1 MAEAVASC
9 VHCGFCLPACPTYL
23 ALGEEMDSPRGR
35 ILLMKG
41 ALEGELSQEEVLPH
55 VDRCLGCLACVT
67 ACPSGVEYGELLT
80 PFREMT
86 EKGRSRSPMEELTRT
101 LTNQTLPYPGR
112 FRAAAVLGR
121 LTRIFKPFLPAALR
135 TMLDLLPEKLPPRVA
150 LLSGCVQQVLTPGI
164 NRATVDVLTSNG
176 VEVVI
181 PPRQG
186 CCGALSMHTGAADQ
200 ARALARRNFEAFNL
214 SEVDAVVT
222 NAAGCGS
229 GMHEYPLLF
238 AGEAEEQA
246 ARNFADKV
254 QDVTVFL
261 DALGIQP
268 PPALPAPM
276 TVAYH
281 DACHLA
287 HAQGVTDAPRRL
299 YYVSM
304 TRARHTLALGQL
316 QKPNPL
322 VKELRGSPTALWRE
336 PFELP
341 PAAPELRRRYRQLN
355 LKDVYL
361 SFAGRQPSHSRVH
374 AAIAALSPND
384 PLRVQQR
391 SDRWDLLDQSGV
403 VVGRLA
409 QSFGPPVGMVC
420 THASVL
426 AIATWGRQHSE
437 PEYQEQLKCDTWEVV
452 VPELI
457 FEPS

>member
-1 MAEAVASC
+1 MAEAVANC

-35 ILLMKG
+35 IILMKG

-86 EKGRSRSPMEELTRT
+86 EKGRNRSAMEELSRT

-112 FRAAAVLGR
+112 FRAAATLGR
-121 LTRIFKPFLPAALR
+121 YTKFLKPFLPAALQ
-135 TMLDLLPEKLPPRVA
+135 TMLDLLPERLPPRVALPRLAPARGERRARVA
-150 LLSGCVQQVLTPGI
+150 LLSGCAQQVLAPGI
-164 NRATVDVLTSNG
+164 NSATVEVLTSNG

-200 ARALARRNFEAFNL
+200 ARALARRNFDAFNL
-214 SEVDAVVT
+214 DDVDAVVT

-246 ARNFADKV
+246 AREFADKV

-261 DALGIQP
+261 DALGIEP

-299 YYVSM
+299 LAAVQNL
-304 TRARHTLALGQL
+304 TLVPIPEGEICCGSAGSYNIDQPEIAAQLGQRKARAIL
-316 QKPNPL
+316 STGAQAVITGNI
-322 VKELRGSPTALWRE
+322 GCMTQIDNH
-336 PFELP
+336 
-341 PAAPELRRRYRQLN
+341 LRRLG
-355 LKDVYL
+355 K
-361 SFAGRQPSHSRVH
+361 H
-374 AAIAALSPND
+374 
-384 PLRVQQR
+384 LRIYHTVE
-391 SDRWDLLDQSGV
+391 LLTG
-403 VVGRLA
+403 
-409 QSFGPPVGMVC
+409 
-420 THASVL
+420 SV
-426 AIATWGRQHSE
+426 E
-437 PEYQEQLKCDTWEVV
+437 
-452 VPELI
+452 
-457 FEPS
+457 

>member
-1 MAEAVASC
+1 MRHSIPVDSLGPQAPSMAEAVASC

-35 ILLMKG
+35 IILMKG

-67 ACPSGVEYGELLT
+67 ACPSGVEYGDLLT

-86 EKGRSRSPMEELTRT
+86 EKGRSRSLLEELTRT

-121 LTRIFKPFLPAALR
+121 YTKAFRPILPAALR
-135 TMLDLLPEKLPPRVA
+135 TMLDLLPDQVPPRVALPLLSPARGERRARVA

-164 NRATVDVLTSNG
+164 NLSTIEVLTNNG

-200 ARALARRNFEAFNL
+200 ARGLAKGNFEAFNL
-214 SEVDAVVT
+214 DEVDAVVT

-238 AGEAEEQA
+238 AGEEEEGE
-246 ARNFADKV
+246 ARDFAGKV

-261 DALGIQP
+261 DTLGIEP

-287 HAQGVTDAPRRL
+287 HAQGITDAPRRL
-299 YYVSM
+299 LSAVPNL
-304 TRARHTLALGQL
+304 TLVPIPEGEICCGSAGSYNIEQPEIAAELGQRKANAIL
-316 QKPNPL
+316 STEAQAVVTGNI
-322 VKELRGSPTALWRE
+322 GCMTQIDNH
-336 PFELP
+336 
-341 PAAPELRRRYRQLN
+341 LRRLGKRLPIYHT
-355 LKDVYL
+355 VE
-361 SFAGRQPSHSRVH
+361 
-374 AAIAALSPND
+374 
-384 PLRVQQR
+384 
-391 SDRWDLLDQSGV
+391 LLTG
-403 VVGRLA
+403 
-409 QSFGPPVGMVC
+409 
-420 THASVL
+420 
-426 AIATWGRQHSE
+426 SE
-437 PEYQEQLKCDTWEVV
+437 A
-452 VPELI
+452 
-457 FEPS
+457 

>member
-1 MAEAVASC
+1 MRHSIPVDSLGPQAPSMAEAVASC

-112 FRAAAVLGR
+112 FRAAAVMGR

-150 LLSGCVQQVLTPGI
+150 LPPISPAQGKRRARVALLSGCVQQVLTPGI
-164 NRATVDVLTSNG
+164 NRATVDVLTGNG

-246 ARNFADKV
+246 ARDFAGKV

-261 DALGIQP
+261 DALGIEP

-299 YYVSM
+299 LGAVPNL
-304 TRARHTLALGQL
+304 TLVPIPEGEICCGSAGSYNIEQPEIAAQLGQRKAEAILGTGAHAVVTGNIGCMTQIDSHL
-316 QKPNPL
+316 QRLGKHLPVYHTVEFLN
-322 VKELRGSPTALWRE
+322 GS
-336 PFELP
+336 
-341 PAAPELRRRYRQLN
+341 
-355 LKDVYL
+355 
-361 SFAGRQPSHSRVH
+361 
-374 AAIAALSPND
+374 
-384 PLRVQQR
+384 
-391 SDRWDLLDQSGV
+391 
-403 VVGRLA
+403 
-409 QSFGPPVGMVC
+409 
-420 THASVL
+420 
-426 AIATWGRQHSE
+426 
-437 PEYQEQLKCDTWEVV
+437 QE
-452 VPELI
+452 
-457 FEPS
+457 

>member
-41 ALEGELSQEEVLPH
+41 ALEGELSHEEVLPH

-80 PFREMT
+80 PYREMT
-86 EKGRSRSPMEELTRT
+86 EKRRSRSTMEELTRT

-121 LTRIFKPFLPAALR
+121 VSKVFKPFLPAALR
-135 TMLDLLPEKLPPRVA
+135 TMLDLLPERLPPRVA
-150 LLSGCVQQVLTPGI
+150 LPELAPAKGERRARVAFLNGCVQQVLAPQI
-164 NRATVDVLTSNG
+164 NRATVDVLTRNG
-176 VEVVI
+176 VEVVT

-200 ARALARRNFEAFNL
+200 ARGLARRNFDAFDL
-214 SEVDAVVT
+214 SKVDAVVT

-246 ARNFADKV
+246 AREFADKV

-261 DALGIQP
+261 DALGIEP

-299 YYVSM
+299 LG
-304 TRARHTLALGQL
+304 AIQNLTLVPIPEGEICCGSAGSYNIEQPEIAAQLGQRKAEAILGTGAQAVVTGNIGCMTQIDSHL
-316 QKPNPL
+316 QRLGKPLPIFHT
-322 VKELRGSPTALWRE
+322 VEL
-336 PFELP
+336 
-341 PAAPELRRRYRQLN
+341 
-355 LKDVYL
+355 L
-361 SFAGRQPSHSRVH
+361 SGT
-374 AAIAALSPND
+374 
-384 PLRVQQR
+384 
-391 SDRWDLLDQSGV
+391 V
-403 VVGRLA
+403 V
-409 QSFGPPVGMVC
+409 
-420 THASVL
+420 
-426 AIATWGRQHSE
+426 
-437 PEYQEQLKCDTWEVV
+437 
-452 VPELI
+452 
-457 FEPS
+457 

>member
-1 MAEAVASC
+1 MRHSIPVESLGPQAPSMAEAVASC

-35 ILLMKG
+35 IMLMKG
-41 ALEGELSQEEVLPH
+41 ALEGELSQEDVLPH
-55 VDRCLGCLACVT
+55 IDRCLGCLACVT

-86 EKGRSRSPMEELTRT
+86 EKRRSRSAMESLTRT

-121 LTRIFKPFLPAALR
+121 FTKVFKPFLPEALR
-135 TMLDLLPEKLPPRVA
+135 TMLDLLPDRLPPPVPLPEISPARGSRRARVA

-181 PPRQG
+181 PRRQG
-186 CCGALSMHTGAADQ
+186 CCGALSMHSGAADQ
-200 ARALARRNFEAFNL
+200 ARALARHNFNAFNL
-214 SEVDAVVT
+214 GEVDAVVT

-246 ARNFADKV
+246 ARDFAGKV

-261 DALGIQP
+261 DALGIEP

-299 YYVSM
+299 LGTVPNLTLVPIPEGEICCGSAGSYNIEQPEIAAQLGRRKAEAILGTGAQAVVTGNIGCM
-304 TRARHTLALGQL
+304 TQIDSH
-316 QKPNPL
+316 
-322 VKELRGSPTALWRE
+322 
-336 PFELP
+336 
-341 PAAPELRRRYRQLN
+341 LRRLGKPLPIFHTVELLN
-355 LKDVYL
+355 
-361 SFAGRQPSHSRVH
+361 G
-374 AAIAALSPND
+374 
-384 PLRVQQR
+384 
-391 SDRWDLLDQSGV
+391 
-403 VVGRLA
+403 
-409 QSFGPPVGMVC
+409 
-420 THASVL
+420 
-426 AIATWGRQHSE
+426 SE
-437 PEYQEQLKCDTWEVV
+437 E
-452 VPELI
+452 
-457 FEPS
+457 

>member
-41 ALEGELSQEEVLPH
+41 ALEGELSHEEVLPH

-80 PFREMT
+80 PYREMT
-86 EKGRSRSPMEELTRT
+86 EKRRSRSTMEELTRT

-121 LTRIFKPFLPAALR
+121 VSKVFKPFLPAALR
-135 TMLDLLPEKLPPRVA
+135 TMLDLLPERLPPRVA
-150 LLSGCVQQVLTPGI
+150 LPELAPAKGERRARVAFLNGCVQQVLAPQI
-164 NRATVDVLTSNG
+164 NRATVDVLTRNG
-176 VEVVI
+176 VEVVT

-200 ARALARRNFEAFNL
+200 ARGLARRNFDAFDL
-214 SEVDAVVT
+214 SKVDAVVT

-246 ARNFADKV
+246 AREFADKV

-261 DALGIQP
+261 DALGIEP
-268 PPALPAPM
+268 PPALSAPM
-276 TVAYH
+276 RVAYH

-299 YYVSM
+299 
-304 TRARHTLALGQL
+304 LAAVPNLSLVPIPEGEICCGSAGSYNIEQPEIASQLGQRKAEAILRTGAQAVVTGNIGCMTQIDSHL
-316 QKPNPL
+316 QRLGKPLPIFHT
-322 VKELRGSPTALWRE
+322 VELLGGT
-336 PFELP
+336 
-341 PAAPELRRRYRQLN
+341 
-355 LKDVYL
+355 
-361 SFAGRQPSHSRVH
+361 
-374 AAIAALSPND
+374 
-384 PLRVQQR
+384 
-391 SDRWDLLDQSGV
+391 
-403 VVGRLA
+403 
-409 QSFGPPVGMVC
+409 
-420 THASVL
+420 
-426 AIATWGRQHSE
+426 
-437 PEYQEQLKCDTWEVV
+437 EV
-452 VPELI
+452 
-457 FEPS
+457 

>member
-23 ALGEEMDSPRGR
+23 ELGEEMDSPRGR

-86 EKGRSRSPMEELTRT
+86 EKRRSRSTMEELSRT

-112 FRAAAVLGR
+112 FRAAAILGR
-121 LTRIFKPFLPAALR
+121 YTKFLKPFLPAALQ
-135 TMLDLLPEKLPPRVA
+135 TMLDLLPERLPPRVALPRLAPARRQRRARVA
-150 LLSGCVQQVLTPGI
+150 LLSGCAQQVLAPGI
-164 NRATVDVLTSNG
+164 NSATVEVLTSNG

-200 ARALARRNFEAFNL
+200 ARALARRNFDAFNL
-214 SEVDAVVT
+214 DEVDAVVT

-238 AGEAEEQA
+238 AGEPEEQA
-246 ARNFADKV
+246 AREFADKV

-261 DALGIQP
+261 DALGIEP

-299 YYVSM
+299 L
-304 TRARHTLALGQL
+304 RAIPNLTLVPIPEGEICCGSAGSYNIEQPEIAAQLGQRKAEAILGTGAQAVVTGNIGCMTQIDSHL
-316 QKPNPL
+316 QRIGKPLPIFHTVELLNG
-322 VKELRGSPTALWRE
+322 KEE
-336 PFELP
+336 
-341 PAAPELRRRYRQLN
+341 
-355 LKDVYL
+355 
-361 SFAGRQPSHSRVH
+361 
-374 AAIAALSPND
+374 
-384 PLRVQQR
+384 
-391 SDRWDLLDQSGV
+391 
-403 VVGRLA
+403 
-409 QSFGPPVGMVC
+409 
-420 THASVL
+420 
-426 AIATWGRQHSE
+426 
-437 PEYQEQLKCDTWEVV
+437 
-452 VPELI
+452 
-457 FEPS
+457 

>member
-150 LLSGCVQQVLTPGI
+150 LPPISPAQGKRRARVALLSGCVQQVLTPGI
-164 NRATVDVLTSNG
+164 NRATVDVLTGNG

-261 DALGIQP
+261 DALGFEQ
-268 PPALPAPM
+268 PPALLAPM

-299 YYVSM
+299 LGAVPNL
-304 TRARHTLALGQL
+304 TLVPIPEGEICCGSAGSYNIEQPEIAAQLGQRKANAILGTGAQAVVTGNIGCMTQIESHL
-316 QKPNPL
+316 QRLGKPLP
-322 VKELRGSPTALWRE
+322 VFHTVELLNGS
-336 PFELP
+336 
-341 PAAPELRRRYRQLN
+341 
-355 LKDVYL
+355 
-361 SFAGRQPSHSRVH
+361 
-374 AAIAALSPND
+374 
-384 PLRVQQR
+384 
-391 SDRWDLLDQSGV
+391 
-403 VVGRLA
+403 
-409 QSFGPPVGMVC
+409 
-420 THASVL
+420 
-426 AIATWGRQHSE
+426 
-437 PEYQEQLKCDTWEVV
+437 QE
-452 VPELI
+452 
-457 FEPS
+457 

>member
-41 ALEGELSQEEVLPH
+41 ALEGELSHEEVLPH

-80 PFREMT
+80 PYREMT
-86 EKGRSRSPMEELTRT
+86 EKRRSRSTMEELTRT

-121 LTRIFKPFLPAALR
+121 VSKVFKPFLPAALR
-135 TMLDLLPEKLPPRVA
+135 TMLDLLPERLPPRVA
-150 LLSGCVQQVLTPGI
+150 LPELAPAKGERRARVAFLNGCVQQVLAPQI
-164 NRATVDVLTSNG
+164 NRATVDVLTRNG
-176 VEVVI
+176 VEVVT

-200 ARALARRNFEAFNL
+200 ARGLARRNFDAFDL
-214 SEVDAVVT
+214 SKVDAVVT

-246 ARNFADKV
+246 AREFADKV

-261 DALGIQP
+261 DALGIEP
-268 PPALPAPM
+268 PPALSAPM
-276 TVAYH
+276 RVAYH

-299 YYVSM
+299 
-304 TRARHTLALGQL
+304 LAAVPNLSLVPIPEGEICCGSAGSYNIEQPEIAAQLGQRKAEAILRTGAQAVVTGNIGCMTQIDSHL
-316 QKPNPL
+316 QRLGKPLPIFHT
-322 VKELRGSPTALWRE
+322 VELLGGT
-336 PFELP
+336 
-341 PAAPELRRRYRQLN
+341 
-355 LKDVYL
+355 
-361 SFAGRQPSHSRVH
+361 
-374 AAIAALSPND
+374 
-384 PLRVQQR
+384 
-391 SDRWDLLDQSGV
+391 
-403 VVGRLA
+403 
-409 QSFGPPVGMVC
+409 
-420 THASVL
+420 
-426 AIATWGRQHSE
+426 
-437 PEYQEQLKCDTWEVV
+437 EV
-452 VPELI
+452 
-457 FEPS
+457 

>member
-86 EKGRSRSPMEELTRT
+86 ERGRSRSAMEELTRT

-121 LTRIFKPFLPAALR
+121 FTKVFKPFLPGALR
-135 TMLDLLPEKLPPRVA
+135 TMLDLLPEKLPPRVALPPISPARGKRRARVA

-164 NRATVDVLTSNG
+164 NRATVDVLTGNG

-186 CCGALSMHTGAADQ
+186 CCGALSMHTGAANQ
-200 ARALARRNFEAFNL
+200 ARALARRNFDAFNL

-246 ARNFADKV
+246 ARDFADKV

-261 DALGIQP
+261 DTLGIEP
-268 PPALPAPM
+268 PPALPTPM

-299 YYVSM
+299 LGAVQNL
-304 TRARHTLALGQL
+304 TLVPIPEGEICCGSAGSYNIEQPEIAAQLGQRKAKAILGTGAQAVVTGNIGCMTQIDSHL
-316 QKPNPL
+316 QRLGKPLPIFHT
-322 VKELRGSPTALWRE
+322 VELLNGNGRG
-336 PFELP
+336 
-341 PAAPELRRRYRQLN
+341 
-355 LKDVYL
+355 
-361 SFAGRQPSHSRVH
+361 
-374 AAIAALSPND
+374 
-384 PLRVQQR
+384 
-391 SDRWDLLDQSGV
+391 
-403 VVGRLA
+403 
-409 QSFGPPVGMVC
+409 
-420 THASVL
+420 
-426 AIATWGRQHSE
+426 
-437 PEYQEQLKCDTWEVV
+437 
-452 VPELI
+452 
-457 FEPS
+457 

>member
-1 MAEAVASC
+1 MRHSIPVDSLGPQAPSMAEAVASC

-80 PFREMT
+80 PFREMA
-86 EKGRSRSPMEELTRT
+86 EKRRSRTRMEELTRT
-101 LTNQTLPYPGR
+101 LTNQTLPYAGR

-121 LTRIFKPFLPAALR
+121 YAKVFKPFLPAALR
-135 TMLDLLPEKLPPRVA
+135 TMLDLLPERLPPRVRLPELA
-150 LLSGCVQQVLTPGI
+150 PAKGERRARVAFLSGCVQQVLTPQI
-164 NRATVDVLTSNG
+164 NRATVDVLNRNG

-200 ARALARRNFEAFNL
+200 ARELAKRNFGAFDL
-214 SEVDAVVT
+214 TEVDAVVT

-238 AGEAEEQA
+238 AGEVEERA
-246 ARNFADKV
+246 ARDFSDKV

-261 DALGIQP
+261 DALGIEP

-287 HAQGVTDAPRRL
+287 HAQGVTEAPRRL
-299 YYVSM
+299 LEAVPNL
-304 TRARHTLALGQL
+304 TLVPIPEGEICCGSAGSYNIEQPEIAAQLGQRKAEAILSTGAQAVVTGNIGCMTQIDSHL
-316 QKPNPL
+316 QRLGKPLPIL
-322 VKELRGSPTALWRE
+322 HTVEL
-336 PFELP
+336 
-341 PAAPELRRRYRQLN
+341 LN
-355 LKDVYL
+355 
-361 SFAGRQPSHSRVH
+361 G
-374 AAIAALSPND
+374 
-384 PLRVQQR
+384 
-391 SDRWDLLDQSGV
+391 
-403 VVGRLA
+403 
-409 QSFGPPVGMVC
+409 
-420 THASVL
+420 T
-426 AIATWGRQHSE
+426 E
-437 PEYQEQLKCDTWEVV
+437 E
-452 VPELI
+452 
-457 FEPS
+457 

>member
-1 MAEAVASC
+1 MRHSIPVESLGPQAPSMAEAVASC

-23 ALGEEMDSPRGR
+23 ELGEEMDSPRGR

-86 EKGRSRSPMEELTRT
+86 EKRRSRSAMESLTRT

-121 LTRIFKPFLPAALR
+121 FTKVFKPFLPEALR
-135 TMLDLLPEKLPPRVA
+135 TMLDLLPDRLPPPVPLPPISPARGSRRARVA

-181 PPRQG
+181 PRRQG
-186 CCGALSMHTGAADQ
+186 CCGALSMHSGAADQ
-200 ARALARRNFEAFNL
+200 ARALARHNFNAFNL
-214 SEVDAVVT
+214 GEVDAVVT

-246 ARNFADKV
+246 ARDFAGKV

-261 DALGIQP
+261 DALGIEP

-299 YYVSM
+299 LGAVPNLTLVPVPEGEICCGSAGSYNIEQPEIAAQLGRRKAEAILGTGAQAVVTGNIGCM
-304 TRARHTLALGQL
+304 TQIDSH
-316 QKPNPL
+316 
-322 VKELRGSPTALWRE
+322 
-336 PFELP
+336 
-341 PAAPELRRRYRQLN
+341 LRRLGKPLPVYHTVELLN
-355 LKDVYL
+355 
-361 SFAGRQPSHSRVH
+361 G
-374 AAIAALSPND
+374 
-384 PLRVQQR
+384 
-391 SDRWDLLDQSGV
+391 
-403 VVGRLA
+403 
-409 QSFGPPVGMVC
+409 
-420 THASVL
+420 
-426 AIATWGRQHSE
+426 SE
-437 PEYQEQLKCDTWEVV
+437 E
-452 VPELI
+452 
-457 FEPS
+457 

>member
-112 FRAAAVLGR
+112 FRAAAVMGR

-150 LLSGCVQQVLTPGI
+150 LPPISPAQGKRRARVALLSGCVQQVLTPGI
-164 NRATVDVLTSNG
+164 NRATVDVLTGNG

-246 ARNFADKV
+246 ARDFAGKV

-261 DALGIQP
+261 DALGIEP

-299 YYVSM
+299 LGAVPNL
-304 TRARHTLALGQL
+304 TLVPIPEGEICCGSAGSYNIEQPEIAAQLGQRKAEAILGTGAHAVVTGNIGCMTQIDSHL
-316 QKPNPL
+316 QRLGKHLPVYHTVEFLN
-322 VKELRGSPTALWRE
+322 GS
-336 PFELP
+336 
-341 PAAPELRRRYRQLN
+341 
-355 LKDVYL
+355 
-361 SFAGRQPSHSRVH
+361 
-374 AAIAALSPND
+374 
-384 PLRVQQR
+384 
-391 SDRWDLLDQSGV
+391 
-403 VVGRLA
+403 
-409 QSFGPPVGMVC
+409 
-420 THASVL
+420 
-426 AIATWGRQHSE
+426 
-437 PEYQEQLKCDTWEVV
+437 QE
-452 VPELI
+452 
-457 FEPS
+457 

>member
-150 LLSGCVQQVLTPGI
+150 LPPISPAQGKRRARVALLSGCVQQVLTPGI
-164 NRATVDVLTSNG
+164 NRATVDVLTGNG

-299 YYVSM
+299 LGAVPNL
-304 TRARHTLALGQL
+304 TLVPIPEGEICCGSAGSYNIEQPEIAAQLGQR
-316 QKPNPL
+316 K
-322 VKELRGSPTALWRE
+322 A
-336 PFELP
+336 
-341 PAAPELRRRYRQLN
+341 
-355 LKDVYL
+355 
-361 SFAGRQPSHSRVH
+361 
-374 AAIAALSPND
+374 AAILGTGAQAVVTGNIGCMTQIDSHLQRLGK
-384 PLRVQQR
+384 PLPVFHTIE
-391 SDRWDLLDQSGV
+391 LLNGS
-403 VVGRLA
+403 
-409 QSFGPPVGMVC
+409 
-420 THASVL
+420 
-426 AIATWGRQHSE
+426 
-437 PEYQEQLKCDTWEVV
+437 QE
-452 VPELI
+452 
-457 FEPS
+457 

>member
-1 MAEAVASC
+1 MRHSIPVESLGPQAPSMAEAVASC

-150 LLSGCVQQVLTPGI
+150 LPPISPAQGKRRARVALLSGCVQQVLTPGI
-164 NRATVDVLTSNG
+164 NRATVDVLTGNG

-299 YYVSM
+299 LGAVPNL
-304 TRARHTLALGQL
+304 TLVPIPEGEICCGSAGSYNIEQPEIAAQLGQR
-316 QKPNPL
+316 K
-322 VKELRGSPTALWRE
+322 A
-336 PFELP
+336 
-341 PAAPELRRRYRQLN
+341 
-355 LKDVYL
+355 
-361 SFAGRQPSHSRVH
+361 
-374 AAIAALSPND
+374 AAILGTGAQAVVTGNIGCMTQIDSHLQRLGK
-384 PLRVQQR
+384 PLPVFHTIE
-391 SDRWDLLDQSGV
+391 LLNGS
-403 VVGRLA
+403 
-409 QSFGPPVGMVC
+409 
-420 THASVL
+420 
-426 AIATWGRQHSE
+426 
-437 PEYQEQLKCDTWEVV
+437 QE
-452 VPELI
+452 
-457 FEPS
+457 

>member
-1 MAEAVASC
+1 MRHSIPVESLGPQAPSMAEAVASC

-55 VDRCLGCLACVT
+55 IDRCLGCLACVT

-86 EKGRSRSPMEELTRT
+86 ERRRSRSAMEALTRT

-121 LTRIFKPFLPAALR
+121 FTKVFKPFLPEALR
-135 TMLDLLPEKLPPRVA
+135 TMLDLLPDRLPPRVPLPAISPARGSRRARVA

-181 PPRQG
+181 PRRQG
-186 CCGALSMHTGAADQ
+186 CCGALSMHSGAADQ
-200 ARALARRNFEAFNL
+200 ARALARHNFNAFNL
-214 SEVDAVVT
+214 GEVDAVVT

-238 AGEAEEQA
+238 AGEPEEQA
-246 ARNFADKV
+246 ARDFAEKV

-261 DALGIQP
+261 DALGIEP

-299 YYVSM
+299 LGAVPNLTLVPVSEGEICCGS
-304 TRARHTLALGQL
+304 AGSYNIEQPEIAAQLGQRKAEAIL
-316 QKPNPL
+316 GTGAQAVVTGNI
-322 VKELRGSPTALWRE
+322 GCMTQIDSH
-336 PFELP
+336 
-341 PAAPELRRRYRQLN
+341 LRRLGKPLPVYHTVELLN
-355 LKDVYL
+355 P
-361 SFAGRQPSHSRVH
+361 A
-374 AAIAALSPND
+374 
-384 PLRVQQR
+384 
-391 SDRWDLLDQSGV
+391 
-403 VVGRLA
+403 
-409 QSFGPPVGMVC
+409 
-420 THASVL
+420 
-426 AIATWGRQHSE
+426 
-437 PEYQEQLKCDTWEVV
+437 
-452 VPELI
+452 
-457 FEPS
+457 

>member
-1 MAEAVASC
+1 MAEAVANC

-35 ILLMKG
+35 IILMKG
-41 ALEGELSQEEVLPH
+41 ALEGELSQEDVLPH

-86 EKGRSRSPMEELTRT
+86 EKGRSRSAMEELSRT

-112 FRAAAVLGR
+112 FRAAAMLGR
-121 LTRIFKPFLPAALR
+121 YTKFLKPFLPAALQ
-135 TMLDLLPEKLPPRVA
+135 TMLDLLPERLPPRVALPRLAPARGERRARVA
-150 LLSGCVQQVLTPGI
+150 LLSGCAQQVLAPWI
-164 NRATVDVLTSNG
+164 NSATVEVLTSNG

-200 ARALARRNFEAFNL
+200 ARALARRNFDAFNL
-214 SEVDAVVT
+214 DDVDAVVT

-238 AGEAEEQA
+238 AGEEEEQA
-246 ARNFADKV
+246 AREFADKV

-261 DALGIQP
+261 DALGIEP
-268 PPALPAPM
+268 PSGLPEPL

-299 YYVSM
+299 LAAVQNL
-304 TRARHTLALGQL
+304 TLVPIPEGEICCGSAGSYNIDQPEIAAELGQRKAEAILGTGARAVVTGNIGCMTQIDNHL
-316 QKPNPL
+316 QRLGKPLPIFHT
-322 VKELRGSPTALWRE
+322 VELLNGRE
-336 PFELP
+336 E
-341 PAAPELRRRYRQLN
+341 
-355 LKDVYL
+355 
-361 SFAGRQPSHSRVH
+361 
-374 AAIAALSPND
+374 
-384 PLRVQQR
+384 
-391 SDRWDLLDQSGV
+391 
-403 VVGRLA
+403 
-409 QSFGPPVGMVC
+409 
-420 THASVL
+420 
-426 AIATWGRQHSE
+426 
-437 PEYQEQLKCDTWEVV
+437 
-452 VPELI
+452 
-457 FEPS
+457 

>member
-67 ACPSGVEYGELLT
+67 ACPSGVEYGDLLT
-80 PFREMT
+80 PFREMA
-86 EKGRSRSPMEELTRT
+86 EKGRSRSLLEELTRT

-112 FRAAAVLGR
+112 FRAAALLGR
-121 LTRIFKPFLPAALR
+121 YTKVFRPMLPAALR
-135 TMLDLLPEKLPPRVA
+135 TMLDLLPDRLPPRVALPPLSPARGERRARVA
-150 LLSGCVQQVLTPGI
+150 LLSGCVQQVLTPEI
-164 NRATVDVLTSNG
+164 NRATVDVLTNNG

-181 PPRQG
+181 PTRQG

-200 ARALARRNFEAFNL
+200 ARGLAKRNFDAFDLND
-214 SEVDAVVT
+214 VDAVVT

-246 ARNFADKV
+246 ARDFADRV

-261 DALGIQP
+261 DDLGIDP
-268 PPALPAPM
+268 TAPLPAPM

-287 HAQGVTDAPRRL
+287 HAQGITDAPRRL
-299 YYVSM
+299 LAAIPNLTLVPIPEGEICCGSAGSYNIEQPEIAAELGKRKAKAILGTGAQAVVTGNIGCM
-304 TRARHTLALGQL
+304 TQIDNH
-316 QKPNPL
+316 
-322 VKELRGSPTALWRE
+322 
-336 PFELP
+336 
-341 PAAPELRRRYRQLN
+341 LRRLGKHLPIYHTVEL
-355 LKDVYL
+355 L
-361 SFAGRQPSHSRVH
+361 AGSR
-374 AAIAALSPND
+374 
-384 PLRVQQR
+384 
-391 SDRWDLLDQSGV
+391 
-403 VVGRLA
+403 
-409 QSFGPPVGMVC
+409 
-420 THASVL
+420 
-426 AIATWGRQHSE
+426 E
-437 PEYQEQLKCDTWEVV
+437 
-452 VPELI
+452 
-457 FEPS
+457 

>member
-1 MAEAVASC
+1 MRHSIPVESLGPQAPSMAEAVASC

-23 ALGEEMDSPRGR
+23 ELGEEMDSPRGR

-86 EKGRSRSPMEELTRT
+86 EKRRSRSAMEALTRT

-121 LTRIFKPFLPAALR
+121 FTKVFKPFLPEALR
-135 TMLDLLPEKLPPRVA
+135 TMLDLLPDRLPPRVPMPPISPARGSRRARVA

-181 PPRQG
+181 PRRQG
-186 CCGALSMHTGAADQ
+186 CCGALSMHSGAADQ
-200 ARALARRNFEAFNL
+200 ARALARHNFNAFNL
-214 SEVDAVVT
+214 GEVDAVVT

-246 ARNFADKV
+246 ARDFAEKV

-261 DALGIQP
+261 DALGIEP
-268 PPALPAPM
+268 PPPLPAPM

-299 YYVSM
+299 LGAVPNL
-304 TRARHTLALGQL
+304 TLVPVPEGEICCGSAGSYNIEQPEIAAQLGQRKAEAIL
-316 QKPNPL
+316 GTGAQAVVTGNI
-322 VKELRGSPTALWRE
+322 GCMTQIDSH
-336 PFELP
+336 
-341 PAAPELRRRYRQLN
+341 LRRLGKPLPIYHTVELLN
-355 LKDVYL
+355 P
-361 SFAGRQPSHSRVH
+361 A
-374 AAIAALSPND
+374 
-384 PLRVQQR
+384 
-391 SDRWDLLDQSGV
+391 
-403 VVGRLA
+403 
-409 QSFGPPVGMVC
+409 
-420 THASVL
+420 
-426 AIATWGRQHSE
+426 
-437 PEYQEQLKCDTWEVV
+437 
-452 VPELI
+452 
-457 FEPS
+457 

>member
-23 ALGEEMDSPRGR
+23 ELGEEMDSPRGR

-80 PFREMT
+80 PFREMS
-86 EKGRSRSPMEELTRT
+86 EKQRNRSPMEALTRT

-112 FRAAAVLGR
+112 FRAAAAMGR
-121 LTRIFKPFLPAALR
+121 YTKIFKPLLPPALR
-135 TMLDLLPEKLPPRVA
+135 TMLDLLPDRLPPRVSLPGLAPARGERRARVA
-150 LLSGCVQQVLTPGI
+150 LLTGCVQQVLTPGI

-181 PPRQG
+181 PSGQG
-186 CCGALSMHTGAADQ
+186 CCGALAMHTGAADQ
-200 ARALARRNFEAFNL
+200 ARGLARRNFDAFNL
-214 SEVDAVVT
+214 DEVDAVVT

-246 ARNFADKV
+246 AQAFAEKV

-261 DALGIQP
+261 DALGIEQ
-268 PPALPAPM
+268 PPALSAPM
-276 TVAYH
+276 TFAYH

-299 YYVSM
+299 LAAVPNL
-304 TRARHTLALGQL
+304 TLVPIPEGEICCGSAGSYNIEQPEIAAQLGQRKAEAIL
-316 QKPNPL
+316 ETGAQAVVTGNIGCMTQIDNHL
-322 VKELRGSPTALWRE
+322 
-336 PFELP
+336 
-341 PAAPELRRRYRQLN
+341 RQLGKH
-355 LKDVYL
+355 LPIYHTVE
-361 SFAGRQPSHSRVH
+361 
-374 AAIAALSPND
+374 
-384 PLRVQQR
+384 
-391 SDRWDLLDQSGV
+391 LLNGS
-403 VVGRLA
+403 
-409 QSFGPPVGMVC
+409 
-420 THASVL
+420 
-426 AIATWGRQHSE
+426 
-437 PEYQEQLKCDTWEVV
+437 QE
-452 VPELI
+452 
-457 FEPS
+457 

>member
-41 ALEGELSQEEVLPH
+41 ALEGELTQEEVLPH

-67 ACPSGVEYGELLT
+67 ACPSGVEYGDLLT
-80 PFREMT
+80 PFREMA
-86 EKGRSRSPMEELTRT
+86 EKQRSRSPMEELTRT

-112 FRAAAVLGR
+112 FRVAAALGR
-121 LTRIFKPFLPAALR
+121 YTKVFRPFLPPALR
-135 TMLDLLPEKLPPRVA
+135 TMLDLLPERLPPRDALPQLSQAQGERRARVA
-150 LLSGCVQQVLTPGI
+150 LLCGCVQQVLTPGI

-200 ARALARRNFEAFNL
+200 ARGLARRNFSAFNL
-214 SEVDAVVT
+214 DDIDAVVT

-238 AGEAEEQA
+238 AGEEEEQEARDFA
-246 ARNFADKV
+246 AKV
-254 QDVTVFL
+254 QDITVFL
-261 DALGIQP
+261 DALGID
-268 PPALPAPM
+268 PPAPLPAPM

-299 YYVSM
+299 LSAVPNL
-304 TRARHTLALGQL
+304 TLVPIPEGEICCGSAGSYNIEQPEIAAQLGQRKAEAIL
-316 QKPNPL
+316 STGAQAVVTGNI
-322 VKELRGSPTALWRE
+322 GCMTQIDSH
-336 PFELP
+336 
-341 PAAPELRRRYRQLN
+341 LRRLGKPLDIFHTVELLN
-355 LKDVYL
+355 
-361 SFAGRQPSHSRVH
+361 G
-374 AAIAALSPND
+374 
-384 PLRVQQR
+384 
-391 SDRWDLLDQSGV
+391 
-403 VVGRLA
+403 
-409 QSFGPPVGMVC
+409 
-420 THASVL
+420 
-426 AIATWGRQHSE
+426 SE
-437 PEYQEQLKCDTWEVV
+437 K
-452 VPELI
+452 
-457 FEPS
+457 